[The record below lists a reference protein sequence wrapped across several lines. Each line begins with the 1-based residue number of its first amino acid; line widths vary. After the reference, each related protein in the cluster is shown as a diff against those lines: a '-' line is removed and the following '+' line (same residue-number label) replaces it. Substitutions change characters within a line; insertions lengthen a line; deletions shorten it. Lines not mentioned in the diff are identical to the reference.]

1 MRRCEACGSDD
12 GLEYQMISSSS
23 RSIAQYRR
31 LEKISLG
38 ERGARNFVRHPEN
51 GSLLLLAVFM
61 KSGNQD

>member
-12 GLEYQMISSSS
+12 GLEYQMISS
-23 RSIAQYRR
+23 SIAQYRR